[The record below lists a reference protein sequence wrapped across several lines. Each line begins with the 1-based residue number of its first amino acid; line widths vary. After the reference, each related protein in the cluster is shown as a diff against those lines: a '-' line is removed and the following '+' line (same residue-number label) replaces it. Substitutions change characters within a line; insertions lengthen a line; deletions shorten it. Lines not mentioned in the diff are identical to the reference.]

1 MFLKFTWRYFRAKKT
16 ANAINIIAWITV
28 VIIAFATCCQA
39 LVLSVFNGFEG
50 LVKSLYSSFY
60 ADIKVMPASG
70 KTFVLTPQ
78 VWQKITN
85 QPYVQAASRIVQEK
99 ALLKN
104 GDEQTMIAIK
114 GVDDNYTRVSGVSN
128 KVVNG
133 VWDMGSE
140 DEPGIVLGYG
150 IQNAI
155 SVIVDSMFQQ
165 DALTLI
171 TPKKSEGATMALD
184 DLASGNVTA
193 KGVFAIQ
200 QDFDNQYALTNINYL
215 KSQLK
220 YAPEEYSYIELKLK
234 QGFSE
239 KEASKKLQ
247 ALLGNTFLVQD
258 RYQQNTNLY
267 ATMQLE
273 KWVIFAMLNL
283 ILIIAAFNIIS
294 AVTMLVLEKGTDI
307 SILKSLGTTDAGIKK
322 IFLLEGLLLGVI
334 GSAIGI
340 TLVLIIAWLQTNYKL
355 VKLAGGT
362 FLIDYF
368 PVEIKI
374 TDLIIVAL
382 SSIFIAFVAAYIPS
396 AKAAKKTISLK
407 T

>member
-1 MFLKFTWRYFRAKKT
+1 MYLKFAWRYFRAKKS
-16 ANAINIIAWITV
+16 ANAINIIAWLTV

-60 ADIKVMPASG
+60 ADVKIAPANG
-70 KTFVLTPQ
+70 KTFLVDPSLFR
-78 VWQKITN
+78 KIEAE
-85 QPYVQAASRIVQEK
+85 PYVNATSGILQEK

-114 GVDDNYTRVSGVSN
+114 GVDSNYRKVCGVSN
-128 KVVNG
+128 RIVQ
-133 VWDMGSE
+133 GSWNLGTAA
-140 DEPGIVLGYG
+140 EPGIVLGYG
-150 IQNAI
+150 IQSAI
-155 SVIVDSMFQQ
+155 SVIVDSLFQQ
-165 DALTLI
+165 DELTLI
-171 TPKKSEGATMALD
+171 TPKKSEGVSTALD
-184 DLASGNVTA
+184 DLSSGNVNA
-193 KGVFAIQ
+193 SGVFAIQ
-200 QDFDNQYALTNINYL
+200 QDFDNQYALTNNAFL
-215 KSQLK
+215 KGQLH
-220 YAPEEYSYIELKLK
+220 YDENEFTSLEVKLK
-234 QGFSE
+234 PGVKE
-239 KEASKKLQ
+239 KDAVKKLQ
-247 ALLGNTFLVQD
+247 ALLGPTFLVQD

-273 KWVIFAMLNL
+273 KWIIFAMLNL

-294 AVTMLVLEKGTDI
+294 AVTMLVLEKSTDI

-322 IFLLEGLLLGVI
+322 IFLLEGLVLGII

-340 TLVLIIAWLQTNYKL
+340 ALVLTIAWLQTQYKL

-374 TDLIIVAL
+374 SDLLVVAV
-382 SSIFIAFVAAYIPS
+382 SSIFIAFVAAYIPA
-396 AKAAKKTISLK
+396 AKAAKRPIELK
-407 T
+407 